1 MDSRK
6 PGLSNGIAKQ
16 EGFPTSGETSA
27 NAGALPAQRAQAPY
41 EQNRAQTNMPQP
53 TAKPPVGGGT
63 LNGGAVQGAQYKTQA
78 QNMSPGVASFISIPK
93 GISAQPAGF
102 SAPQPSIPGATKMQ
116 MQMQQQPQYFG
127 PGGSGMPGQAG
138 LPQGQQSAQPQN
150 ANAQQMQ
157 SAPQAQGA
165 AAQQSNAQAMQPQ
178 AEQVGNLPTF
188 APVPVIANPPSNNQ
202 PPPSP
207 NVQPSPAPT
216 PTADPANY
224 DYFAEMQKMG
234 QYYDIGGQYDLN
246 QRSLAAETA
255 RQQNMQAW
263 AQNQLSGRGGTAG
276 QAQQNYLNTL
286 AELQSGTARSQLA
299 QQAHQTELANRLA
312 FNKQVADA
320 KMQVIK
326 LANDI
331 NLKLSDADY
340 NKAAFEIVNAYNSGK
355 NVSPGTV
362 LEAAL
367 KGTGNKTPPPST
379 GSTGTNNLAKPTQGG
394 SFASSFDPNAISQ
407 EYEQRANKILN
418 WAKTGKGSSL
428 TELFDSLSKMSDAEL
443 KDFTSNNK
451 DAYGKVMS
459 YLLTNDKTKAM
470 EIANRVKAL
479 LS

>member
-1 MDSRK
+1 MGLLDPRK

-93 GISAQPAGF
+93 GISAQPNVF
-102 SAPQPSIPGATKMQ
+102 TAPQPSVPGATKMQ

-188 APVPVIANPPSNNQ
+188 APVPVVANPPSNNQ

-224 DYFAEMQKMG
+224 DYLAEMQKMG

-263 AQNQLSGRGGTAG
+263 AQNQLAGRGGTAG

-286 AELQSGTARSQLA
+286 AELQSDTARGQLA
-299 QQAHQTELANRLA
+299 QQAHQAELTNRLNFNQQIADEKTRLVKMATELGFEISEND
-312 FNKQVADA
+312 FNKIAYENMNAYQGGRP
-320 KMQVIK
+320 I
-326 LANDI
+326 
-331 NLKLSDADY
+331 SDASSIKMMQD
-340 NKAAFEIVNAYNSGK
+340 
-355 NVSPGTV
+355 
-362 LEAAL
+362 AAL
-367 KGTGNKTPPPST
+367 KKD
-379 GSTGTNNLAKPTQGG
+379 KPTAEKVEKYASDINQILKNNAWNAEENLVATFSQMTTEEAKAFYNSSPANRDLLNQALATTWG
-394 SFASSFDPNAISQ
+394 SD
-407 EYEQRANKILN
+407 
-418 WAKTGKGSSL
+418 
-428 TELFDSLSKMSDAEL
+428 
-443 KDFTSNNK
+443 
-451 DAYGKVMS
+451 
-459 YLLTNDKTKAM
+459 NDKIRQIFYKAG
-470 EIANRVKAL
+470 ITNL
-479 LS
+479 G

>member
-1 MDSRK
+1 MGLMDPRK

-78 QNMSPGVASFISIPK
+78 QNMSPGVASFVSIPK

-102 SAPQPSIPGATKMQ
+102 SAPQPFIPGATKMQ
-116 MQMQQQPQYFG
+116 IQMQQQPQYFG

-178 AEQVGNLPTF
+178 AQQVGNLPTF
-188 APVPVIANPPSNNQ
+188 APVPVVAGPPTNNQ

-263 AQNQLSGRGGTAG
+263 AQNQLAGRGGTAG

-286 AELQSGTARSQLA
+286 AELQSDTARGQLA

-312 FNKQVADA
+312 FNQKVADEKIRLVEMA
-320 KMQVIK
+320 DKLGFPIK
-326 LANDI
+326 DI
-331 NLKLSDADY
+331 DF
-340 NKAAFEIVNAYNSGK
+340 NKIAYENVNAYYSGK
-355 NVSPGTV
+355 PLTPGTS
-362 LEAAL
+362 LESL
-367 KGTGNKTPPPST
+367 NVGKGTDSAVQTARREAIK
-379 GSTGTNNLAKPTQGG
+379 
-394 SFASSFDPNAISQ
+394 NAIENEMPFGPGS
-407 EYEQRANKILN
+407 
-418 WAKTGKGSSL
+418 AKVKSL
-428 TELFDSLSKMSDAEL
+428 VDEMSNEEL
-443 KDFTSNNK
+443 KNFKATDPSGFENAIRWVYFTGQANG
-451 DAYGKVMS
+451 DAFVAKLKNLG
-459 YLLTNDKTKAM
+459 LA
-470 EIANRVKAL
+470 
-479 LS
+479 